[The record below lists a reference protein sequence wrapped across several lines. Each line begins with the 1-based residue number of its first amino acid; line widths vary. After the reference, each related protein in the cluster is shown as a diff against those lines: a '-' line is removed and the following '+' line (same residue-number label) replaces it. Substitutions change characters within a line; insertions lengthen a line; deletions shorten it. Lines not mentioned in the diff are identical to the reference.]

1 MKIFRLFSAFLV
13 AFGISSMMMSCENN
27 DDVNIE
33 ENAYDPENPNIPKIS
48 FVTNE
53 STATEFT
60 FWLKSSQNIAVD
72 WGDYQKTTYQISN
85 PNGEIIKG
93 NLVRQ
98 LVKIYVN
105 SGKSITTLNLE
116 KRALKQLDIQ
126 NAIGLENLMLEN
138 NKLSSLDISK
148 NTNLEFLDLG
158 ENKFKTEDL
167 DNVLKSLPNRNTK
180 TPGEIIIGDGAD
192 GNERPSA
199 EAITFAKNMNWKVN
213 QD

>member
-1 MKIFRLFSAFLV
+1 MKIFRLFFAFLV
-13 AFGISSMMMSCENN
+13 AFGVSSMMISCENN
-27 DDVNIE
+27 DEVAIE
-33 ENAYDPENPNIPKIS
+33 ENTYDPENPNIPKIS

-53 STATEFT
+53 STATEFS
-60 FWLKSSQNIAVD
+60 FWLKSSQNITVD
-72 WGDYQKTTYQISN
+72 WGDYQKMTYPISN

-98 LVKIYVN
+98 LVKIYAN

-148 NTNLEFLDLG
+148 NTKLEFLDLG

-167 DNVLKSLPNRNTK
+167 DKVLKSLPNRNTK
-180 TPGEIIIGDGAD
+180 TPGEISIGDGDD

-199 EAITFAKNMNWKVN
+199 EALNFAKNMNWKVN

>member
-1 MKIFRLFSAFLV
+1 MKTFRLFLAFLV
-13 AFGISSMMMSCENN
+13 AFGVSSMMMSCENN
-27 DDVNIE
+27 DDISID
-33 ENAYDPENPNIPKIS
+33 ENAYDPEDPNIPKIS

-53 STATEFT
+53 STATDFS
-60 FWLKSSQNIAVD
+60 FWLKSSQDISVD
-72 WGDYQKTTYQISN
+72 WGDYQKMAYEISN

-93 NLVRQ
+93 TLIQQ
-98 LVKIYVN
+98 LVKIYAN
-105 SGKSITTLNLE
+105 TGKSITTLNLE

-126 NAIGLENLMLEN
+126 NAISLENLMLEN

-167 DNVLKSLPNRNTK
+167 DKILNTLPNRNTK
-180 TPGEIIIGDGAD
+180 TQGEIIIGNGAD
-192 GNERPSA
+192 GNERPTT
-199 EAITFAKNMNWKVN
+199 EALNFAKNMNWEVN